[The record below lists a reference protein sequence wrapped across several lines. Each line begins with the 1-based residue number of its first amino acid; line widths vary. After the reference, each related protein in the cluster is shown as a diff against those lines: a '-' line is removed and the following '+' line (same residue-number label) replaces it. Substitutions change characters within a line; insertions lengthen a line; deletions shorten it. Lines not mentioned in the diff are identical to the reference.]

1 MRCEKSANAGNAKKA
16 NEIIRLGFYHPCQLK
31 KFEKCEASTP
41 SQVFTNSSHVF
52 GFLNLH

>member
-41 SQVFTNSSHVF
+41 SQVFTHSSHVF